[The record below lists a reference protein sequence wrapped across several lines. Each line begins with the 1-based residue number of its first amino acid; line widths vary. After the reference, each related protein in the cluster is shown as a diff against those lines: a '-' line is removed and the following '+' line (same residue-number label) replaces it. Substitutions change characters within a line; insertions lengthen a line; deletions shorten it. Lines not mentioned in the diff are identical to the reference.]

1 MATTRGKMI
10 FLMRLLLPF
19 LLFFFFLQSWLLC
32 TVLVLFPATKHPPY
46 SPDAQHSAL
55 IEHGAPAGQDLPKA
69 YIIACY
75 TYSFHAFLANMR
87 AEKHALIL
95 AGQDQFY
102 PNTSRDSLQEK
113 NAKIGGKTAFVPHR
127 NQLGSG
133 FPAVLPAISRL
144 ARRRTR
150 RPAGIVPCR
159 LCKFPSSLALGDSQS

>member
-1 MATTRGKMI
+1 
-10 FLMRLLLPF
+10 MRLLLPF

-87 AEKHALIL
+87 AKKHALIL

-133 FPAVLPAISRL
+133 FPAVLPAIRNPNPTWARKLPIMLRLSRL
-144 ARRRTR
+144 RDEIGSDWLCFWTPR
-150 RPAGIVPCR
+150 RPV
-159 LCKFPSSLALGDSQS
+159 LS